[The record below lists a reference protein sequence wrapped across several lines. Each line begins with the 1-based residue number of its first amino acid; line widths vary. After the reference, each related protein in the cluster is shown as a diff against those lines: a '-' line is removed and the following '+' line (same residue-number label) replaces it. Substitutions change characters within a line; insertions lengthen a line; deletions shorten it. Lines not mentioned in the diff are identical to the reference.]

1 MAPARTKIALGLWN
15 KPWPMRSCSPTW
27 RSLCGSCLV
36 RWQRERAAGLAALHI
51 VSVVYGIV
59 AELGPWPCPLTLA
72 ENFFE
77 ARAGLLPYQGPFVLH
92 YLDAIVYPNLPPAL
106 VLTSGVLVCFINLL
120 IYGFRLYRHLA
131 KR

>member
-1 MAPARTKIALGLWN
+1 
-15 KPWPMRSCSPTW
+15 MRSCSPTW

-36 RWQRERAAGLAALHI
+36 RWQRARAGLAALHI

-106 VLTSGVLVCFINLL
+106 VLTSGLLVCCINLL

>member
-1 MAPARTKIALGLWN
+1 MDQALADAMLLIHLAFIVWVMFGALVTRARAW
-15 KPWPMRSCSPTW
+15 
-27 RSLCGSCLV
+27 
-36 RWQRERAAGLAALHI
+36 LAALHI
-51 VSVVYGIV
+51 VSVVYGMV

-106 VLTSGVLVCFINLL
+106 VVTSGVLVCFFNLL
-120 IYGFRLYRHLA
+120 IYGFRLYRYLA
-131 KR
+131 KRKV

>member
-1 MAPARTKIALGLWN
+1 MDQALADAILLTHLAFIVWVVFGALATRARAW
-15 KPWPMRSCSPTW
+15 
-27 RSLCGSCLV
+27 
-36 RWQRERAAGLAALHI
+36 LAALHI

-59 AELGPWPCPLTLA
+59 AELAPWPCPLTLA

-106 VLTSGVLVCFINLL
+106 VVTSGVLVCFINLL
-120 IYGFRLYRHLA
+120 VYGFRLYRYLA
-131 KR
+131 KRKGQ

>member
-1 MAPARTKIALGLWN
+1 MDQALADAVLLTHLAFMVWVMFGALVTRAR
-15 KPWPMRSCSPTW
+15 
-27 RSLCGSCLV
+27 
-36 RWQRERAAGLAALHI
+36 AGLAALHI

-92 YLDAIVYPNLPPAL
+92 YLDAMVYPNLPSTL
-106 VLTSGVLVCFINLL
+106 VVTSGVLVCLINLL
-120 IYGFRLYRHLA
+120 VYGFRFYRYLA
-131 KR
+131 KRKVW

>member
-1 MAPARTKIALGLWN
+1 MDQTLADAILLTHLAFMVWVIFGALATRG
-15 KPWPMRSCSPTW
+15 
-27 RSLCGSCLV
+27 
-36 RWQRERAAGLAALHI
+36 RAWLTALHI
-51 VSVVYGIV
+51 ISVVYGIV

-77 ARAGLLPYQGPFVLH
+77 ARAGLLPYQGPFLLH

-106 VLTSGVLVCFINLL
+106 VVTSGVLVCFINLL

-131 KR
+131 KCEG

>member
-1 MAPARTKIALGLWN
+1 
-15 KPWPMRSCSPTW
+15 MRSCSPTW

-106 VLTSGVLVCFINLL
+106 VLTSGRSEERRV
-120 IYGFRLYRHLA
+120 GKEWRPRGAPDHS
-131 KR
+131 KRKDN

>member
-1 MAPARTKIALGLWN
+1 MDQALADAILLAHLAFIVWVMSGALATRAR
-15 KPWPMRSCSPTW
+15 
-27 RSLCGSCLV
+27 
-36 RWQRERAAGLAALHI
+36 AGLAALHI

-120 IYGFRLYRHLA
+120 FMA
-131 KR
+131 FACTDTWPNAN

>member
-1 MAPARTKIALGLWN
+1 MDQALADAILLTHLAFIVWVMFGALATRARA
-15 KPWPMRSCSPTW
+15 R
-27 RSLCGSCLV
+27 
-36 RWQRERAAGLAALHI
+36 LAALHI
-51 VSVVYGIV
+51 VSVVYGMV

-92 YLDAIVYPNLPPAL
+92 YLDAIVYPDLPAAL
-106 VLTSGVLVCFINLL
+106 VVTSGVLVCFGNLL

-131 KR
+131 KRKV

>member
-1 MAPARTKIALGLWN
+1 MDQALADAILLTHLAFIVWVMSGALATRAR
-15 KPWPMRSCSPTW
+15 
-27 RSLCGSCLV
+27 
-36 RWQRERAAGLAALHI
+36 AGLAALHI

-106 VLTSGVLVCFINLL
+106 VLTSGLLVCCINLL